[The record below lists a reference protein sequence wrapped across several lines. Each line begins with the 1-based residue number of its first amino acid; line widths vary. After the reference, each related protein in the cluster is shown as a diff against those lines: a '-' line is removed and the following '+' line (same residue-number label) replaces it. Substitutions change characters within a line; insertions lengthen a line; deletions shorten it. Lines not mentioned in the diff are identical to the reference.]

1 MQQKLDWEKQKAY
14 MEQQLKE
21 QASNDIDQ
29 WEIPPEDDDDV
40 DVESLK
46 MGGAGPDG
54 QKNIKLPSQESK

>member
-29 WEIPPEDDDDV
+29 WEIPPEDEDDIDAQNQ
-40 DVESLK
+40 K
-46 MGGAGPDG
+46 MGAKVDG
-54 QKNIKLPSQESK
+54 QKNIKFKSQESQ